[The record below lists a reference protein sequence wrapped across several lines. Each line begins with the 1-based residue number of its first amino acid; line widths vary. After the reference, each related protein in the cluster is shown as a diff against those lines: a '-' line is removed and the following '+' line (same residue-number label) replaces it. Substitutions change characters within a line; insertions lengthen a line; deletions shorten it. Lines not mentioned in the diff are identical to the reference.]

1 MMELRRILQEN
12 RGVSLMEVTLAVA
25 IFAGVIGVTAQSLAS
40 FYVSIDLQEQ
50 RMEAALSCRTVM
62 DAIREK
68 RAQYEDDF
76 PGDLLGWVEA
86 GNEANWAEFLADNA
100 SHVELEE
107 QAVEVACYNTN
118 GDAAGVADNPIMVHV
133 TTTWK
138 DRKGRDM
145 SASIMTML
153 TDH

>member
-1 MMELRRILQEN
+1 MDLRRVLQEN

-25 IFAGVIGVTAQSLAS
+25 IFAGVIAVTAQSLAS

-68 RAQYEDDF
+68 RSEFEDDF
-76 PGDLLGWVEA
+76 PGDLLGWIES
-86 GNEANWAEFLADNA
+86 GNDADWAEFLVDN
-100 SHVELEE
+100 SNHVELNE
-107 QAVEVACYNTN
+107 QSMEVSCYNTN
-118 GDAAGVADNPIMVHV
+118 GDAAGAADNPLVVHV
-133 TTTWK
+133 TTTWR
-138 DRKGRDM
+138 DRKGREM
-145 SASIMTML
+145 SASIMSVL

>member
-1 MMELRRILQEN
+1 MMDLRRLLRDN

-50 RMEAALSCRTVM
+50 RMEAALSCRTVI
-62 DAIREK
+62 DAIRE
-68 RAQYEDDF
+68 RRVQYKDDF
-76 PGDLLGWVEA
+76 PGDLLGWIEA
-86 GNEANWAEFLADNA
+86 GNEADWAEFLANN
-100 SHVELEE
+100 SEHVELDE
-107 QAVEVACYNTN
+107 QSIEVACYNTN
-118 GDAAGVADNPIMVHV
+118 GDAAGVADNPIMVDV